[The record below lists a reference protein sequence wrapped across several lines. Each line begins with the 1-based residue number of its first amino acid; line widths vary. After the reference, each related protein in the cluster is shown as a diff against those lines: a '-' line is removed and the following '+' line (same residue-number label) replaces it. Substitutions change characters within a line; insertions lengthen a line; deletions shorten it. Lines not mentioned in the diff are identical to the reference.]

1 MLKFFLVGWVC
12 IGGVSDEQCV
22 RMGSSVVHPDY
33 ESCNQYYQ
41 LFQEEFADAKD
52 VELKFT
58 CVQAG
63 LIEDIL

>member
-12 IGGVSDEQCV
+12 IGTGLDQQCV
-22 RMGSSVVHPDY
+22 RMGSSIVHPDY
-33 ESCNQYYQ
+33 ESCNQYYA

-52 VELKFT
+52 VDLRFT